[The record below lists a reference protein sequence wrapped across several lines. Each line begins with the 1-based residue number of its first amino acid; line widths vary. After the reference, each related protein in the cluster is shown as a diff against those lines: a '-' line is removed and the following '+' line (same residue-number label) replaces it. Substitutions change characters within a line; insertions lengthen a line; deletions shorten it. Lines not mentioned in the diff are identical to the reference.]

1 LRRVVA
7 DKAARQ
13 FCRDESR
20 GCRMRCQN
28 VQHAFAVRDAAA
40 GQNFVTEHDFLTVIM
55 QSRPIEKETLLV
67 WLLNGPATEATR
79 DFLYVLLCVSAVDA
93 ERVQLHQ
100 LARIIF
106 VEAAVDACRFFSLCR
121 IWARDAR

>member
-1 LRRVVA
+1 
-7 DKAARQ
+7 
-13 FCRDESR
+13 
-20 GCRMRCQN
+20 MRCQN
-28 VQHAFAVRDAAA
+28 VQHAFAVRDSAA

-93 ERVQLHQ
+93 ERMQLHQ
-100 LARIIF
+100 PARIIF
-106 VEAAVDACRFFSLCR
+106 LEAAVDRSRVFSLSR
-121 IWARDAR
+121 LRPGH